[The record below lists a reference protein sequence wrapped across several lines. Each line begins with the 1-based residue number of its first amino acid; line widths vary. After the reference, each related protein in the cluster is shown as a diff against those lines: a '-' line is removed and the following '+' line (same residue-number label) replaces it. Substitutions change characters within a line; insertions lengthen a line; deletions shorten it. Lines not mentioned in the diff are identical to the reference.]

1 MTATQGGAGS
11 GIEGCGEERQQSLE
25 RGEMHALAGRQML
38 DPTAE
43 AAPAGSTSRA
53 QVHDERAARR
63 ERRSLFIA
71 WCH

>member
-11 GIEGCGEERQQSLE
+11 GVEGCGEERQQSLE

-43 AAPAGSTSRA
+43 PAPAGSTSRA
-53 QVHDERAARR
+53 
-63 ERRSLFIA
+63 
-71 WCH
+71 

>member
-1 MTATQGGAGS
+1 MVMAATQGGAGS
-11 GIEGCGEERQQSLE
+11 GIEGRGEERQQSLE

-53 QVHDERAARR
+53 
-63 ERRSLFIA
+63 
-71 WCH
+71 